1 MFICH
6 LDRSA
11 LIQRSTITE
20 RELSYLYTSKEWSK
34 LSTEKSIFVLLI
46 CLHFTVVG
54 LHRSNKSC
62 DLNVLT
68 CRNRPLTSTRPIL
81 CTEQNSTY
89 SSLQSAQISSK
100 TEILFI
106 HLEYVKSK
114 ANATWRCINQ
124 IKSQMESSFKGQRCA
139 SLNSAQFLD
148 QC

>member
-11 LIQRSTITE
+11 LIQRSKITE
-20 RELSYLYTSKEWSK
+20 RELGHLYTSKEWSR
-34 LSTEKSIFVLLI
+34 LSTEKSIFVLLV
-46 CLHFTVVG
+46 CLHFTVFG
-54 LHRSNKSC
+54 LRRSNKSC
-62 DLNVLT
+62 DLNVLA
-68 CRNRPLTSTRPIL
+68 CRNRTLTSSHPIL

-106 HLEYVKSK
+106 HLEYAKSK
-114 ANATWRCINQ
+114 PNATWGCINQ
-124 IKSQMESSFKGQRCA
+124 IKSQMKSSFKGQRCA